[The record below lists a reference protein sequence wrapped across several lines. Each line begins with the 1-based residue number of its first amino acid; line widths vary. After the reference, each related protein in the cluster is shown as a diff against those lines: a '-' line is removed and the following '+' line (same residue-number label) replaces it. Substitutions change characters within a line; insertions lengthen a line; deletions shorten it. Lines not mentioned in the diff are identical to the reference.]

1 VVGIVSS
8 LRREIENRVKVRL
21 AEKAVETAFG
31 QFIIVGEEFCPVC
44 TSIKEL
50 YREEFESRQMRYVD
64 VDTPEGASFGEN
76 YDLSEL
82 PFVVFHNLVTDEY
95 TVCDFRY
102 DGEGN
107 IEIFQKEEETDTDAG
122 DA

>member
-1 VVGIVSS
+1 MISIVSS
-8 LRREIENRVKVRL
+8 LRREIENRVKTRI
-21 AEKAVETAFG
+21 AEKSVETAFG

-64 VDTPEGASFGEN
+64 VDTPEGALFEEN
-76 YDLSEL
+76 YDLSKL
-82 PFVVFHNLVTDEY
+82 PFVVFHNLVTEEY
-95 TVCDFRY
+95 TMCGFRY

-107 IEIFQKEEETDTDAG
+107 IEIFQKEEETDTDGG